1 MNTKTMS
8 KKRILFLGETYRAD
22 AITWMR
28 GLGEFG
34 DFEIVTWE
42 LQKSS
47 VGFSR
52 ISRLVE
58 LCMAFFT
65 IRKIAK
71 NFKPDMVIAERTTS
85 YGFLAAL
92 TGIHPVAVAQ
102 QGITDLWPHNSP
114 LYIFK
119 KIIQDYAFKKADLL
133 HAWGTVMTE
142 HMKYSKVAMEKV
154 LELPKGINLNEFDFH
169 NNQDIPKIEAIVTR
183 ALEPEY
189 KHNKILKAFAILKQ
203 KQVPFSLTIVGDGSM
218 RNTLEHLAED
228 LGIAEDVF
236 FLGRKSNTEIAQL
249 LQQSNFYISMP
260 VTEGVSASLFEAM
273 ACGCFPVVTDLP
285 GNRAWIKHQE
295 NGLLIPNGKFKLLA
309 EELQYA
315 LERNVWRSTV
325 VQHNRTFI
333 EEHANYTINMKKI
346 ADAYHELL
354 NQKSNTL

>member
-1 MNTKTMS
+1 MS

-22 AITWMR
+22 ALTWMR
-28 GLGEFG
+28 GLEEFG

-71 NFKPDMVIAERTTS
+71 KFKPDMVIAERTTS

-133 HAWGTVMTE
+133 HAWGKVMTQ
-142 HMKYSKVAMEKV
+142 HMEKSRV
-154 LELPKGINLNEFDFH
+154 DMNKVFELPKGINLGHFLFND
-169 NNQDIPKIEAIVTR
+169 NLNTQRIEAIVTR
-183 ALEPEY
+183 SLEPEY
-189 KHNKILKAFAILKQ
+189 KHNKILKAFALLKQ
-203 KQVPFSLTIVGDGSM
+203 NQIPFRLTIVGDGSM
-218 RNTLEHLAED
+218 RTHLEQLSNS
-228 LGIAEDVF
+228 LGLSQDVI
-236 FLGRKSNTEIAQL
+236 FLGRKPNDEVARL
-249 LQQSNFYISMP
+249 LQESNFYISMP
-260 VTEGVSASLFEAM
+260 ATEGVSASLFEAM

-285 GNRAWIKHQE
+285 GNRAWINNQE
-295 NGLLIPNGKFKLLA
+295 NGLLIPNGKYKILA
-309 EELQYA
+309 QELQYA
-315 LERNVWRSTV
+315 LERNLWRNAV
-325 VQHNRTFI
+325 VHRNRKFV
-333 EEHANYTINMKKI
+333 EDHANYSLNMKKI
-346 ADAYHELL
+346 ADAYHVLI
-354 NQKSNTL
+354 NQKSNTK